1 MIQKVTRK
9 KEIMHA
15 ISYEAR
21 NLKSLNFILKRTIN
35 VNLFKVRNWKM
46 LKEKQP
52 LF

>member
-9 KEIMHA
+9 KEITHA
-15 ISYEAR
+15 TSYEAR
-21 NLKSLNFILKRTIN
+21 NLKSLNFILKRTVN
-35 VNLFKVRNWKM
+35 VNLFKVRNWKI